1 MRRLGS
7 LCGVAYAEQYGLPRT
22 GLGPGLGER
31 SPPAPPP
38 KAPSAYTEQNA
49 VPKEVEAPRPAKAAR
64 RAGPPPPP
72 RISKSF
78 KPPPVLGRA
87 PATLQ
92 ILDGKTAP
100 PMEVALPQRD
110 APEVAQKKRKRER
123 EDAHEDKNALTALGV
138 TYASDNDEK
147 WRVACASF

>member
-1 MRRLGS
+1 MRRLGP
-7 LCGVAYAEQYGLPRT
+7 LCGVAFPEQYGLPRA

-31 SPPAPPP
+31 SPPASSP
-38 KAPSAYTEQNA
+38 KAPSAHTKQNA

-64 RAGPPPPP
+64 RAEPPP
-72 RISKSF
+72 RTSKPF
-78 KPPPVLGRA
+78 KADPFLGRA

-110 APEVAQKKRKRER
+110 APEVAQKRKRD
-123 EDAHEDKNALTALGV
+123 DAHEDKNALTALAV
-138 TYASDNDEK
+138 TYSSDNDEK
-147 WRVACASF
+147 